1 MEWFHNLFFGNSSF
15 WGGGV
20 AHSVL
25 ILALVIALGIA
36 LGKLKI
42 GGIRLGVTVDLFSS
56 ESRSAISGCSSTS
69 IWSISSKSSG

>member
-42 GGIRLGVTVDLFSS
+42 GGTG
-56 ESRSAISGCSSTS
+56 SA
-69 IWSISSKSSG
+69 

>member
-42 GGIRLGVTVDLFSS
+42 GGIRLGVTWIFSS